1 MKYIKELLLGVRV
14 KGESL
19 PTPTF
24 KVTELPNRPTLDE
37 WVKQVKFGN
46 RYGHRGSFYNN
57 NK

>member
-1 MKYIKELLLGVRV
+1 MKYIKELLFGVRV
-14 KGESL
+14 KGEPL

-46 RYGHRGSFYNN
+46 RYGHRGSFYQR
-57 NK
+57 